1 MTLENVI
8 SGCGWCT
15 RQQGQSPPYPQTDIA
30 KICKTSLSDSLRY
43 PNQPKKH
50 SADFST

>member
-1 MTLENVI
+1 M
-8 SGCGWCT
+8 
-15 RQQGQSPPYPQTDIA
+15 
-30 KICKTSLSDSLRY
+30 DSLRS